1 MTQNASTHG
10 RQQHYSVP
18 QPAPWP
24 IMGSAALLLMA
35 IGGVFVMNGT
45 RAGWASIGA
54 GFLLLIYMM
63 ARWFGDV
70 IRESEGGKYGGWEDL
85 SFRWGMSWFIF
96 SEVMFF
102 GAFFAALFWARVY
115 SVPDLGSIESNALMW
130 PGFAPRWPSAGP
142 AFEEQ
147 FTPMAAWGIPAINT
161 LLLLSSGVT
170 VTMAHWALKEN
181 DRRQL
186 ILFLALTVALGVLF
200 IGLQAY
206 EYGHAIRELNL
217 KLSTGIYG
225 STFYMLTGFHGF
237 HVTCGAVMLTVILAR
252 CIRGH
257 FTPDHH
263 FGFEGAAWYWHF
275 VDVVWLGLFIF
286 VYWL

>member
-1 MTQNASTHG
+1 MRSRFPTPSSRSRAAEGSRDARAQGGALRLHRHSAQGRCRENAAKPGARDHRRLAVGRAFHTDLGHDRALRDPLNQGNKMTQNASTHG

-35 IGGVFVMNGT
+35 IGGVFVMNGS

-63 ARWFGDV
+63 VRWFGDV

-102 GAFFAALFWARVY
+102 GAFFAALFWPRVY

-147 FTPMAAWGIPAINT
+147 FTPMAAWGIDRKSTRLN
-161 LLLLSSGVT
+161 SSHDQISYAVFC
-170 VTMAHWALKEN
+170 LKKKK
-181 DRRQL
+181 R
-186 ILFLALTVALGVLF
+186 I
-200 IGLQAY
+200 
-206 EYGHAIRELNL
+206 
-217 KLSTGIYG
+217 
-225 STFYMLTGFHGF
+225 
-237 HVTCGAVMLTVILAR
+237 
-252 CIRGH
+252 
-257 FTPDHH
+257 
-263 FGFEGAAWYWHF
+263 
-275 VDVVWLGLFIF
+275 
-286 VYWL
+286 

>member
-18 QPAPWP
+18 QPTPWP

-54 GFLLLIYMM
+54 GFLLLVYMM

-147 FTPMAAWGIPAINT
+147 FAPMAAWGIPAINT